1 MHLTVSET
9 QLLSKALLMREE
21 IVLGLFRLS
30 SLIEHEL
37 NLALHIQ
44 PMTSEVELKEEKNE
58 EHLRDPLGSRLSMG
72 PR

>member
-9 QLLSKALLMREE
+9 QLLSKVLLMREE

-37 NLALHIQ
+37 NLAL
-44 PMTSEVELKEEKNE
+44 T
-58 EHLRDPLGSRLSMG
+58 
-72 PR
+72 